1 MQRFGQN
8 PHVGFSALLPEFNAT
23 FDIDPFQQLF
33 AGLSTGFRSPSA
45 SNFTTFTSSGSS
57 ATGSNIMKLAAIK
70 SEYDYSYE
78 AGYRFHGDFVTAS
91 ATAYLQDVRDY
102 QATVQIDPADFIT
115 SNIGTVKIYGVDFEA
130 GTKPWHGFTF
140 YGSAELQNS
149 VLSQN
154 VQSDY
159 SGTFPNDSIQYV
171 YSRGK
176 RLVDTPNW
184 IVSASVG
191 YSQDGFFGS
200 LTPQCKGDRPT
211 ALNNDEMVPSHCSL
225 DASVGYHFSESW
237 GYLKGA
243 VLQAYIINALDSSYF
258 GEIYTQ
264 GQTNA
269 KTAVGYQIN
278 QATHAVT
285 QINNISAESY
295 TGEPGSPLFIG
306 VKLSIDVGQ

>member
-1 MQRFGQN
+1 
-8 PHVGFSALLPEFNAT
+8 
-23 FDIDPFQQLF
+23 
-33 AGLSTGFRSPSA
+33 
-45 SNFTTFTSSGSS
+45 
-57 ATGSNIMKLAAIK
+57 
-70 SEYDYSYE
+70 
-78 AGYRFHGDFVTAS
+78 VTAA

-115 SNIGTVKIYGVDFEA
+115 SNIGTVKIYGIDFEA

-154 VQSDY
+154 VQSNY
-159 SGTFPNDSIQYV
+159 NTSAPFGLYPNDAIQYV

-191 YSQDGFFGS
+191 YSEDGFFGS

-225 DASVGYHFSESW
+225 DATVGYHFSETW

-243 VLQAYIINALDSSYF
+243 TLQAYVINALDSSSF

-269 KTAVGYQIN
+269 KAAAGYEIDN
-278 QATHAVT
+278 LTHAVT
-285 QINNISAESY
+285 KLGPGSISAESY
-295 TGEPGSPLFIG
+295 TGEPSSPLFIG